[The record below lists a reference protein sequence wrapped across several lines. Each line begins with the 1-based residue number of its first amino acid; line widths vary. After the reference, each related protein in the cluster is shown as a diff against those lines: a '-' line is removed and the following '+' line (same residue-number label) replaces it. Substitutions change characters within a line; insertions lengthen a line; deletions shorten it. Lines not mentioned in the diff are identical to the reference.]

1 MKDNKLKIAITCPHC
16 DFESKT
22 KFFPYGLKIL
32 CNSCKTDF
40 IFDDS
45 IKVKYSF
52 YCPYCNKYGNS
63 RSSSMGKKVICAKC
77 RYEMFISKDGIKPL
91 IVLDKW
97 YEWIFFIF
105 PKMIFLFYPTMLFSA
120 PILLV
125 VYLWFSFLPVPFGP
139 DEEVDYFF
147 KVLRLWFLYWIAFI
161 IWGRKSINR
170 LKLLANIYQ
179 RKILYYLCF
188 LLINLISVF
197 GFIIWFRYG

>member
-52 YCPYCNKYGNS
+52 YCPHCNKYGSS
-63 RSSSMGKKVICAKC
+63 RNLSIGKNATCARC
-77 RYEMFISKDGIKPL
+77 QGEVLITKDGVKPL
-91 IVLDKW
+91 IIFNKW

-105 PKMIFLFYPTMLFSA
+105 PKMIFLLYPTMLLAA
-120 PILLV
+120 PILLLV
-125 VYLWFSFLPVPFGP
+125 FLWFAFLPTPFGLD
-139 DEEVDYFF
+139 DEVSYFF
-147 KVLRLWFLYWIAFI
+147 KVLRLWVLFWITFI
-161 IWGRKSINR
+161 IWGGKSINR
-170 LKLLANIYQ
+170 LKLLANIYH

-188 LLINLISVF
+188 LLINLISF
-197 GFIIWFRYG
+197 FIGIKILLP

>member
-1 MKDNKLKIAITCPHC
+1 MRDNKIKIAITCPHC
-16 DFESKT
+16 DFEGKKNLFSSGSK
-22 KFFPYGLKIL
+22 KL
-32 CNSCKTDF
+32 CTRCKRDF

-52 YCPYCNKYGNS
+52 YCPYCNNYRNS

-91 IVLDKW
+91 IILDKW
-97 YEWIFFIF
+97 YEWILFIF
-105 PKMIFLFYPTMLFSA
+105 PKMIFLFYPTMLFAA

-125 VYLWFSFLPVPFGP
+125 VYLWFAFLPVPFGP

-170 LKLLANIYQ
+170 LKLLANIYH